1 MGTSHSRALEA
12 DASRSWL
19 HTEATRRAR
28 WPGALVPH
36 RIASKTLRN
45 GEGGTSTE
53 IADETDETIQELLIC
68 EFKMRKIFAA
78 ADLSTAQTTEY
89 EALQTRQKILTDEIW
104 WQSIFHCH
112 S

>member
-1 MGTSHSRALEA
+1 MKRP
-12 DASRSWL
+12 ASPGGVVVPCA
-19 HTEATRRAR
+19 ETRDELDK
-28 WPGALVPH
+28 P
-36 RIASKTLRN
+36 
-45 GEGGTSTE
+45 STE

-78 ADLSTAQTTEY
+78 GDLSTAQIAKY